1 MKGVSFVNKTYTK
14 EVPFLN
20 KMVYKRVR
28 VRPGG
33 GTSAHKILLNTPWF
47 HLSYHDQLG
56 VGEYFEPVSSSAN
69 TLHRFCR
76 IENVAGGKVHEKGE
90 LVAIVT
96 LDLSKA
102 FDFLLHL
109 LLIKKLEAYG
119 LDNRS
124 CSFLPVFLQNRLQR
138 VKVGDA
144 VSSWELTSRGVPPGS
159 VLGPLLFNVF
169 SMTWPTL

>member
-1 MKGVSFVNKTYTK
+1 M
-14 EVPFLN
+14 
-20 KMVYKRVR
+20 
-28 VRPGG
+28 
-33 GTSAHKILLNTPWF
+33 
-47 HLSYHDQLG
+47 
-56 VGEYFEPVSSSAN
+56 
-69 TLHRFCR
+69 
-76 IENVAGGKVHEKGE
+76 
-90 LVAIVT
+90 T

-124 CSFLPVFLQNRLQR
+124 CSFLLEYLQNRLQR
-138 VKVGDA
+138 VKVGDV

-169 SMTWPTL
+169 LNDLAHFVIGAHLNAYADDQKLYYSDTDHLALLTQLNNEL

>member
-1 MKGVSFVNKTYTK
+1 MWRSLFLDDSELWFEFDYFSCAAKIWIMVSW
-14 EVPFLN
+14 EV
-20 KMVYKRVR
+20 
-28 VRPGG
+28 
-33 GTSAHKILLNTPWF
+33 
-47 HLSYHDQLG
+47 HD
-56 VGEYFEPVSSSAN
+56 
-69 TLHRFCR
+69 
-76 IENVAGGKVHEKGE
+76 KGE

-124 CSFLPVFLQNRLQR
+124 CSFLPEFLQNRSQR

-144 VSSWELTSRGVPPGS
+144 VPSWELTSKGVPPGS
-159 VLGPLLFNVF
+159 VLGPLLFKSSCLSDSSYIKKALPHYLTELAKNWHVDLI
-169 SMTWPTL
+169 WGL